1 MFVVTADQ
9 IGSRGHDDV
18 AGEARD
24 SINERYGP
32 ALALPADRNAGDE
45 IQMLTGDPTTAL
57 ELVLDLTRTGKWS
70 VGLGCGVVRKP
81 LPQATREASGPAFFS
96 ARDAVLRAKRRQT
109 RFAVDVP
116 TEPHTDQTERANTG
130 IAAAAHAD
138 SLSTAAQN
146 TESLIDLLL
155 VIRARRTDPGWELF
169 DLLASGLTQQDA
181 ATRLSISPPAASS
194 RAHAANIKQE
204 LAAIPALTKLLQDLD
219 QLATETDG
227 HP

>member
-1 MFVVTADQ
+1 
-9 IGSRGHDDV
+9 
-18 AGEARD
+18 
-24 SINERYGP
+24 
-32 ALALPADRNAGDE
+32 
-45 IQMLTGDPTTAL
+45 
-57 ELVLDLTRTGKWS
+57 
-70 VGLGCGVVRKP
+70 
-81 LPQATREASGPAFFS
+81 
-96 ARDAVLRAKRRQT
+96 
-109 RFAVDVP
+109 
-116 TEPHTDQTERANTG
+116 
-130 IAAAAHAD
+130 
-138 SLSTAAQN
+138 
-146 TESLIDLLL
+146 